1 MFFKHENAIKK
12 KKTKMEKFRRKTCL
26 IAKNNSQPKYVNIY
40 FFLILHQING
50 KITKKGSK
58 NRYCK
63 IIRVSKM

>member
-1 MFFKHENAIKK
+1 
-12 KKTKMEKFRRKTCL
+12 MEKFRRKTCL